1 MPVKVPTTDNT
12 AEYNTTDLKLY
23 ITLIAESAGNT
34 RSAVMSREPTRFIA
48 STIITAIITARA
60 RLYAPAFFP
69 IALVKLSS
77 NVTANILL

>member
-48 STIITAIITARA
+48 STICLCVI
-60 RLYAPAFFP
+60 
-69 IALVKLSS
+69 KK
-77 NVTANILL
+77 